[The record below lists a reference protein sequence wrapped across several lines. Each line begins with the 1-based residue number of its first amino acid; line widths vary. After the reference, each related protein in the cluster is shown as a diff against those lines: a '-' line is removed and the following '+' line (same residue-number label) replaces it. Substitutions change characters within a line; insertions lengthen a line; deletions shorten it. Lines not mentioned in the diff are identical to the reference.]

1 MVIFDF
7 VMKHILQNKISSADS
22 RQQTADS
29 RQQTADSRQQTALI
43 RLPKLIKFIL
53 FYRNRI
59 PVFSKLF
66 KKVKANKK
74 EKYSNPYINH
84 WLLKEVFL

>member
-29 RQQTADSRQQTALI
+29 RQQTALI
-43 RLPKLIKFIL
+43 MLPKLIKFIL

>member
-7 VMKHILQNKISSADS
+7 VMKHILQNKISS
-22 RQQTADS
+22 
-29 RQQTADSRQQTALI
+29 ADSRQQTALI